1 MTPEWRDYLGRVV
14 RDAWIAWATRQ
25 PDPKPSWLVPYD
37 DLSVADQEADRLI
50 GDAVWAVAEIDA
62 EARITALTVAARA
75 VVDAVWSPSTNVYLA
90 GSLICRIC
98 MSPDGRHSQSCPV
111 SALAAL
117 LAEADA

>member
-37 DLSVADQEADRLI
+37 DLSAADQEADRLI

-62 EARITALTVAARA
+62 EARIAALEAAARA
-75 VVDAVWSPSTNVYLA
+75 LLTDADPARFLA
-90 GSLICRIC
+90 NDDAYDRWVHHRAI
-98 MSPDGRHSQSCPV
+98 
-111 SALAAL
+111 LAAL
-117 LAEADA
+117 LEDA